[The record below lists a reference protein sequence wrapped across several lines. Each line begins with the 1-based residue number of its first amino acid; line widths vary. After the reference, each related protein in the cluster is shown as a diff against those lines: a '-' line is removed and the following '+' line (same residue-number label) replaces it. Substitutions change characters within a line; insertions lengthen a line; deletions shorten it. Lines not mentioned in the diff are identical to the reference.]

1 MTRVRRKGLASLMAG
16 ALTIAGLAATV
27 LTGGAGPALAS
38 PATLQSTGQPAGQAL
53 NLHHVKWGNVAVP
66 GQLCRVNGPIQLHNG
81 DARLKHSGFGP
92 LDVSEEGPAYGNL
105 GHGQQVAALQ
115 VWCSNQGGTAAGQ
128 LAEGLVVFSGA
139 GGRLHVLGTLTP
151 QLRTGHAVHIPFVTI
166 ASIGAERVVTTE
178 FFYTGSDA
186 DCCPS
191 GRARTSWHWNGHSF
205 KPGRTTVVRS

>member
-38 PATLQSTGQPAGQAL
+38 PATAQPAGQAL

-66 GQLCRVNGPIQLHNG
+66 GPLCRVDGPIQLHNG

-115 VWCSNQGGTAAGQ
+115 VWCSNQGGTAAGE

-139 GGRLHVLGTLTP
+139 GGHLHVLGTLTP
-151 QLRTGHAVHIPFVTI
+151 QFHAHNNKVHIPFV
-166 ASIGAERVVTTE
+166 AVKSIGGENIVASE
-178 FFYTGSDA
+178 FFYNGSDA

-191 GRARTSWHWNGHSF
+191 GRALTTWHWNGHHF
-205 KPGRTTVVRS
+205 KAVRTTVVKA